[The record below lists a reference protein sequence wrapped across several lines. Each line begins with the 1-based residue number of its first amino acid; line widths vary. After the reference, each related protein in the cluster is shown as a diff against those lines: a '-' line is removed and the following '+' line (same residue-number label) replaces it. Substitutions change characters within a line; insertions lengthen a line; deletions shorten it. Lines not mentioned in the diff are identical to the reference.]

1 MLAIHGVAQQGAES
15 IRTLIVVFVLFV
27 VTFWRAALQVVVI
40 IAGALI
46 LIGAVTLI
54 QGAMHVIR

>member
-1 MLAIHGVAQQGAES
+1 MLAIHGVIQHNADS
-15 IRTLIVVFVLFV
+15 IRALIVVFVLFV
-27 VTFWRAALQVVVI
+27 VIFWRAALQIMVI

-46 LIGAVTLI
+46 LIGALTFV